1 MNMLQQATITRRQLL
16 KSAAATSALAA
27 AGTLGTHDCLFAN
40 QPAAGLNPVQQEN
53 AREGATDWQLTRVR
67 INKSDGC
74 RSTPIEGYCSKQSVT
89 AGEKLQIMVS
99 TEPAAKFEIEIFRTG
114 Y

>member
-1 MNMLQQATITRRQLL
+1 MNVVQPDPINRRELL
-16 KSAAATSALAA
+16 KGAAATSALALS
-27 AGTLGTHDCLFAN
+27 GTLGMHDSLSAA
-40 QPAAGLNPVQQEN
+40 QPATVPNLIAQEN

-74 RSTPIEGYCSKQSVT
+74 RSAKIEGYCSKQSVT

-99 TEPAAKFEIEIFRTG
+99 AEPASPFKIEIF
-114 Y
+114 